1 MKHGNKIFCYPRRL
15 FFLMA
20 LVLVG
25 SAFNSCK
32 SSRNMVE
39 ETRTEFHYDGQDSTR
54 VDSVLMGGNER
65 SSESDTANIS
75 TDVRGSSRLSAIQSG
90 DLYLYIGRL
99 RAIFRPS
106 RKEIRR
112 RKIGF
117 TASMQRDTPRVPAR
131 WIPSTRKR
139 KKLRRKLTPQY
150 L

>member
-1 MKHGNKIFCYPRRL
+1 MEIK
-15 FFLMA
+15 FFSTLAVCFSLWFWFLSA
-20 LVLVG
+20 LPSIAVKVLEIWLKRPEPNFIIPGEIVPG
-25 SAFNSCK
+25 SILY
-32 SSRNMVE
+32 SRE
-39 ETRTEFHYDGQDSTR
+39 ETSEAPRATQQAFQR
-54 VDSVLMGGNER
+54 VQAGL
-65 SSESDTANIS
+65 
-75 TDVRGSSRLSAIQSG
+75 SRLNAIQAG
-90 DLYLYIGRL
+90 DLYSYIGRM

-117 TASMQRDTPRVPAR
+117 MASMQRDTPRVPAR